1 MNVKCPQI
9 TVIAFQPLRCYFS
22 RLTMRGY
29 KKWQIGPIRVS
40 RVYFKLWKVF
50 KMFSLKHFCEA
61 EDRVHLE

>member
-1 MNVKCPQI
+1 MLLFTC
-9 TVIAFQPLRCYFS
+9 
-22 RLTMRGY
+22 LTMRGY
-29 KKWQIGPIRVS
+29 KKWQIGPIGKLDPTVS